1 MEKLWGGTVS
11 VQIIAQLNLFE
22 KTLKTFKCEP
32 CTITEILEKIDTNK
46 TVNTGWRVLIN
57 DNPVTDFNTK
67 TKDGDTVYIKL
78 VPEGD
83 NQEAGVGMKI
93 GGGLLVAIG
102 VLVSFASWG
111 FAAPL
116 GAALIGSGIGLFTGG
131 IALYNLDIPNMDRE
145 EPKQDPSIR
154 GSRNQRRP
162 YGYVPV
168 LLGTRRIYADL
179 AMSHYTWVDSAGDQ
193 YLYQLLCCGQK
204 NIEIEKNSFKIG
216 ETLLKDY
223 SASKNID
230 NVLAGTDDLI
240 SMEICHGTL
249 PNTIQKCVHEEQ
261 LNAVLKNKTED
272 GQDASV
278 IRTTPANTS
287 EISVDVFFYNGLAKY
302 NDEGKIETT
311 SVELGIWYKKADEDD
326 SKYSLLGYFN
336 GSSNTISG
344 NELKTKR
351 YVVSKSGL
359 EPANWT
365 VKISRITADSE
376 DNKVVDAVYVGSIR
390 SIKNEKPVREEIA
403 KDLTLIALKIK
414 ASEKLSN
421 YVEELNFI
429 AQSKMPV
436 YTNNGSGSSSWALA
450 KTSNPASAIL
460 FALQGNMSQQKLAD
474 SEIDFPALEKLYK
487 WCEQHQYEC
496 NAYISDSMPISQ
508 LLSAI
513 GSTCRAEILRINGKI
528 TVNQDIEKNAAVQ
541 LFTPRNSNSYT
552 ESLSLADLPDAI
564 SLKYPD
570 KDTGYA
576 ENELNVYN
584 TSDGNKDKEPE
595 IIQNVSLWG
604 VTNSIQARKLGM
616 YKYAVSKN
624 RPLIHKFSVD
634 FEYMLCS
641 KGDRIR
647 YAGDIALAGITQGR
661 IVNVIKD
668 SSSDVIGVETDEL
681 IPMQEN
687 QSYALRIRLSSGESV
702 LEKVLTSES
711 SKTVFFENPIS
722 NTEIEEGNLFAF
734 GTVGNESLDLIVTD
748 IQCGND
754 LSADI
759 TAVDYAPEIFEVDNP
774 NFVLPEY
781 EPKITDVPSVM
792 DSANLNINEWQ
803 TWSTYYDGLDKP
815 DRPTGDG
822 NTNGWHR
829 IPTAKSMWIS
839 SKTAKDIYSG
849 EWDSP
854 IPTNQQLF
862 DQLVSGEN
870 VDSMAPE
877 IPSQLE
883 CIAQK
888 DGIQLNWVV
897 SATGL
902 KNDIQKYLVEKNVN
916 GVITEYTTSSSS
928 LFYAFN
934 RNVDGYPEKEDL
946 SLWQF
951 RIKAVNIY
959 DKESD
964 WSEYFGINT
973 SDYLTWQVPPVTVD
987 SFVADKNELRFA
999 WKCNTDLTY
1008 GTVRFDYNI
1017 YYEEI
1022 LVFAKTNVIANND
1035 TYTFDRDTDGYPEKP
1050 SVIVSLPENDNTK
1063 DISKYSL
1070 KVIAKTLENSNTTES
1085 DKELNYNYYGTW
1097 IPPKISNIKA
1107 VADKDQITVETLI
1120 QTNTTDYGTPYSY
1133 VFQLSKNRGEDWLD
1147 EVLFDGAVWTYVF
1160 DRAIDG
1166 YPEKEDLDKWRIRA
1180 KAISIADKRSSIW
1193 ADTEIKLDS
1202 YGTWILSEPQVSV
1215 KVSDRT
1221 VTLIMSQIPRADG
1234 KFPYGNIRYNV
1245 QVQRPD
1251 IDYEAEWFKPAE
1263 ALNPYPTETEANEEN
1278 YKEGTGSIDVSQV
1291 HIQIMPLKGQG
1302 SNNIVD
1308 TLYRFKVKA
1317 ISEAFESQPVIKN
1330 AIALCSSIRDLV
1342 KANETAKEA
1351 YFSMLSALSVN
1362 LGNIS
1367 QGSLTGN
1374 ANNKWD
1380 LSSFT
1385 DDNGQRHYEGE
1396 FRAGGKTQYIHI
1408 TPILDSSGRV
1418 TGEYN
1423 IYFKVGSFEITSVA
1437 STINGDIVVMSD
1449 NGSLDRTRITPTG
1462 TYYEH
1467 RESVDSEWIT
1477 ISQMRA
1483 DGIKTQSVYSEK
1495 SMIISNMDIAERRK
1509 IKADI
1514 GVPYLSDSSQVY
1526 HFDTDLSNQYGQEE
1540 ATVNSIG
1547 EVKLADQYNMS
1558 AANIDFTPAILAVA
1572 PYSEIGRSLYG
1583 QFNLIKEIGN
1593 TNKYTVDFWMQ
1604 YIWAED
1610 QVLFDIG
1617 SDNDKIK
1624 LVIQNDEVYLNTPL
1638 EDEPPLNIEQTRAG
1652 EVVVL
1657 NEPAA
1662 ASSFIQHYG
1671 SSNLLPSV
1679 EHLKTLTEIG
1689 IEFKNNSWLHVGI
1702 VLKDTTLEVYLNDK
1716 KVSFARYNNSSEKC
1730 TAILNELQ
1738 NTFVLDELMIDSTVQ
1753 ESFDSFAK
1761 NTVARIPWGALDKNQ
1776 KHFILETE
1784 NLVSNIFDSPL
1795 FRQKAIELLQ
1805 EKGLI

>member
-67 TKDGDTVYIKL
+67 TNDGDTVYIKL

-193 YLYQLLCCGQK
+193 YLYQLLCCGQR

-230 NVLAGTDDLI
+230 NILAGTDDLI
-240 SMEICHGTL
+240 SMEICHGEL
-249 PNTIQKCVHEEQ
+249 PKTITKCVHEEQ

-287 EISVDVFFYNGLAKY
+287 EINVDVFFYNGLGKY
-302 NDEGKIETT
+302 NDKGKIETT

-326 SKYSLLGYFN
+326 SQYSLLGYFN

-376 DNKVVDAVYVGSIR
+376 NNKVVDAVYVGSIR

-436 YTNNGSGSSSWALA
+436 YTNNGSGSSSWTFA

-513 GSTCRAEILRINGKI
+513 GSTCRAEILRLNGKI
-528 TVNQDIEKNAAVQ
+528 TVNQDIAKNTAVQ
-541 LFTPRNSNSYT
+541 LFTPRNSHGYS

-792 DSANLNINEWQ
+792 DSANLAINEWQ

-877 IPSQLE
+877 MPSQLE
-883 CIAQK
+883 CLAQK

-897 SATGL
+897 SASGL
-902 KNDIQKYLVEKNVN
+902 KNDIQKYVIEKTVN
-916 GVITEYTTSSSS
+916 GIVEYYETSSSS
-928 LFYAFN
+928 WFYTFN
-934 RNVDGYPEKEDL
+934 RNIDGYPEKEDL
-946 SLWQF
+946 NQWQF

-964 WSEYFGINT
+964 WSEYFKINT
-973 SDYLTWQVPPVTVD
+973 SDYLTWQVPPVTVE

-999 WKCNTDLTY
+999 WNCNTDLTY
-1008 GTVRFDYNI
+1008 GSVRFDYNI
-1017 YYEEI
+1017 YYGES
-1022 LVFAKTNVIANND
+1022 LVKSKTNIIATND
-1035 TYTFDRDTDGYPEKP
+1035 TYTFDRDIDGFPETT
-1050 SVIVSLPENDNTK
+1050 SILLNLANAGIQTNDR
-1063 DISKYSL
+1063 DISKYH
-1070 KVIAKTLENSNTTES
+1070 LELQAYTKESSNT
-1085 DKELNYNYYGTW
+1085 KEHAFEDVD
-1097 IPPKISNIKA
+1097 ISNYSTWVPPAI
-1107 VADKDQITVETLI
+1107 ADIDVFAERDLLKITAHITPDY
-1120 QTNTTDYGTPYSY
+1120 TDYGNPYTY
-1133 VFQLSKNRGEDWLD
+1133 LYEIKKGENTEW
-1147 EVLFDGAVWTYVF
+1147 ETYPFGSTSFNYYF
-1160 DRAIDG
+1160 DREKDG
-1166 YPEKEDLDKWRIRA
+1166 FPEKADLQKWKIRA
-1180 KAISIADKRSSIW
+1180 KAVSVAGKQSVLWGGTSKGVSPNTDN
-1193 ADTEIKLDS
+1193 
-1202 YGTWILSEPQVSV
+1202 YGTWELSIPDVSV
-1215 KVSDRT
+1215 RVVDRT
-1221 VTLIMSQIPRADG
+1221 ITLTMEQGSLVSGVRYGDIKYEIQI
-1234 KFPYGNIRYNV
+1234 
-1245 QVQRPD
+1245 QRPEHD
-1251 IDYEAEWFKPAE
+1251 QEFEWFKPATTKD
-1263 ALNPYPTETEANEEN
+1263 PYKDEDN
-1278 YKEGTGSIDVSQV
+1278 YKNGKGVVEVSSV
-1291 HIQIMPLKGQG
+1291 HIQTMPLASENSDGEKGL
-1302 SNNIVD
+1302 SNTTYNFKIV
-1308 TLYRFKVKA
+1308 A
-1317 ISEAFESQPVIKN
+1317 KN
-1330 AIALCSSIRDLV
+1330 EINRSDEIIVSATALCTNIQDIV
-1342 KANETAKEA
+1342 KANATMKNIYIET
-1351 YFSMLSALSVN
+1351 LSAITAN
-1362 LGNIS
+1362 LGKIS

-1374 ANNKWD
+1374 DNNYWY
-1380 LSSFT
+1380 LSRLIENGVVHEQGSFRVGGEDEYLLVT
-1385 DDNGQRHYEGE
+1385 PQEING
-1396 FRAGGKTQYIHI
+1396 K
-1408 TPILDSSGRV
+1408 LK
-1418 TGEYN
+1418 YN
-1423 IYFKVGSFEITSVA
+1423 VDFKVGNFEISSVE
-1437 STINGDIVVMSD
+1437 STVNGEFVVISD
-1449 NGSLDRTRITPTG
+1449 SKSLDRTRITPTG

-1467 RESVDSEWIT
+1467 RATVNSEWKAVA
-1477 ISQMRA
+1477 QMRTDGTRTQGITSEHSLTVTNMSVA
-1483 DGIKTQSVYSEK
+1483 D
-1495 SMIISNMDIAERRK
+1495 RRK
-1509 IKADI
+1509 RRADI
-1514 GVPYLSDSSQVY
+1514 GIPYLSDKSEIY
-1526 HFDTDLSNQYGQEE
+1526 HFDTDFFNQDGNSTITINSKGE
-1540 ATVNSIG
+1540 TVL
-1547 EVKLADQYNMS
+1547 KDQYDNTS
-1558 AANIDFTPAILAVA
+1558 VIDFTPAILAVA
-1572 PYSEIGRSLYG
+1572 PYSEVGKCLYG
-1583 QFNLIKEIGN
+1583 QYSINKDIGT
-1593 TNKYTVDFWMQ
+1593 TNKYTVDFWIQ
-1604 YIWAED
+1604 WIHAEN

-1617 SDNDKIK
+1617 GYNDRVR
-1624 LVIQNDEVYLNTPL
+1624 LVIQNAEEYYNTPL
-1638 EDEPPLNIEQTRAG
+1638 ENEVHYNNESAQTGAG
-1652 EVVVL
+1652 VIPY
-1657 NEPAA
+1657 NSIS
-1662 ASSFIQHYG
+1662 ASSSYIQHYG
-1671 SSNLLPSV
+1671 SELITFSADTT
-1679 EHLKTLTEIG
+1679 KTLDTENIKF
-1689 IEFKNNSWLHVGI
+1689 ENNTWYHIAV
-1702 VLKDTTLEVYLNDK
+1702 VLTSSTIDVYIDDK
-1716 KVSFARYNNSSEKC
+1716 KISYTRFGTTTESCNIV
-1730 TAILNELQ
+1730 INELQ
-1738 NTFVLDELMIDSTVQ
+1738 NSFILDEFMIDNTQ
-1753 ESFDSFAK
+1753 NESF
-1761 NTVARIPWGALDKNQ
+1761 
-1776 KHFILETE
+1776 
-1784 NLVSNIFDSPL
+1784 
-1795 FRQKAIELLQ
+1795 
-1805 EKGLI
+1805 EKFKQR

>member
-32 CTITEILEKIDTNK
+32 CTITKILEKIDTNK

-67 TKDGDTVYIKL
+67 TNDGDTVYIKL

-83 NQEAGVGMKI
+83 NQEAGIGMKV
-93 GGGLLVAIG
+93 GGVLLTALGVAI
-102 VLVSFASWG
+102 SFASFG
-111 FAAPL
+111 AAAPL

-154 GSRNQRRP
+154 GSRNQARP

-168 LLGTRRIYADL
+168 LLGKRRIYADL
-179 AMSHYTWVDSAGDQ
+179 AMTRYTWVDAAGDQ

-204 NIEIEKNSFKIG
+204 DVEIDKNTFKIG
-216 ETLLKDY
+216 ETLVKDY

-230 NVLAGTDDLI
+230 DILAGTDNLI
-240 SMEICHGTL
+240 SLEVCHGTL

-261 LNAVLKNKTED
+261 LNAVLKNKTEE
-272 GQDASV
+272 GQDGSIV
-278 IRTTPANTS
+278 RTTPANTT
-287 EISVDVFFYNGLAKY
+287 EINVDVFFFNGLGKY
-302 NDEGKIETT
+302 NQDGNLEST
-311 SVELGIWYKKADEDD
+311 SVELGIWYKRADQDD
-326 SKYSLLGYFN
+326 SQYVSLGYFN
-336 GSSNTISG
+336 GNTNVISG

-351 YVVSKSGL
+351 LTVSKAGL
-359 EPANWT
+359 QPASWT
-365 VKISRITADSE
+365 VKVSRVTADS
-376 DNKVVDAVYVGSIR
+376 DNNKVVDTVYVGSIR
-390 SIKNEKPVREEIA
+390 SIKDEKPIREEIV

-436 YTNNGSGSSSWALA
+436 YTGNGTGSSAWTNS
-450 KTSNPASAIL
+450 KTSNPASAVL
-460 FALQGNMSQQKLAD
+460 YALQGNMSQQKLED
-474 SEIDFPALEKLYK
+474 TEIDFYALEKLYQ
-487 WCEQHQYEC
+487 WCEQHKYEC

-513 GSTCRAEILRINGKI
+513 GSTCRAEILRLNGKI
-528 TVNQDIEKNAAVQ
+528 TVNQDIAKNTAVQ
-541 LFTPRNSNSYT
+541 LFTPRNSHGYS

-564 SLKYPD
+564 ALKFD
-570 KDTGYA
+570 DEESGFA
-576 ENELNVYN
+576 ENELKIYN
-584 TSDGNKDKEPE
+584 TPDGNQITEPQIVQE
-595 IIQNVSLWG
+595 CQLFG
-604 VTNSIQARKLGM
+604 VTNSVQARKLGM
-616 YKYAVSKN
+616 YKYAVSQN

-661 IVNVIKD
+661 IVNVLKND
-668 SSSDVIGVETDEL
+668 SDDVIGIESDEL
-681 IPMQEN
+681 IPMEDGFN
-687 QSYALRIRLSSGESV
+687 YALRVRLSSGESI
-702 LEKVLTSES
+702 LEKVITAES
-711 SKTVFFENPIS
+711 GKTVFFENALTNS
-722 NTEIEEGNLFAF
+722 EIQKGNLFAF
-734 GTVGNESLDLIVTD
+734 GTIGNESVDLIITD
-748 IQCGND
+748 IQCGDN

-759 TAVDYAPEIFEVDNP
+759 TAVDYAPEIFGVDEAG
-774 NFVLPEY
+774 FVLPDY
-781 EPKITDVPSVM
+781 EPKITDIPSVV
-792 DSANLNINEWQ
+792 DAGISVNEWQ
-803 TWSTYYDGLDKP
+803 TWITYYDGIDKP
-815 DRPTGDG
+815 NKPTGDG
-822 NTNGWHR
+822 NSNGWHR
-829 IPTAKSMWIS
+829 IPTSLSMWTS

-849 EWDSP
+849 EWGNP
-854 IPTNQQLF
+854 VPTNQQLV
-862 DQLVSGEN
+862 DQLISGDGI
-870 VDSMAPE
+870 DSMAPDV
-877 IPSQLE
+877 PSQIV
-883 CIAQK
+883 CTAQK
-888 DGIQLNWVV
+888 EGLQLNWVV

-902 KNDIQKYLVEKNVN
+902 KNDIQKYVVEKNVN

-934 RNVDGYPEKEDL
+934 RNVDGYPEKKDL

-964 WSEYFGINT
+964 WSDYFGINT
-973 SDYLTWQVPPVTVD
+973 SDYLTWQVPPVTVE
-987 SFVADKNELRFA
+987 SFVADKNELRFS
-999 WKCNTDLTY
+999 WNCNTDLTY

-1017 YYEEI
+1017 YYEES
-1022 LVFAKTNVIANND
+1022 LVKSKTNVIANND

-1050 SVIVSLPENDNTK
+1050 NVIVSLPENDNTK

-1070 KVIAKTLENSNTTES
+1070 KIIAKTLENSNTTES
-1085 DKELNYNYYGTW
+1085 DKDLNYNYYGTW

-1147 EVLFDGAVWTYVF
+1147 EVFFDGAVWTYVF

-1166 YPEKEDLDKWRIRA
+1166 YPEKEDLEKWRIRA

-1193 ADTEIKLDS
+1193 AETEIKLDS

-1302 SNNIVD
+1302 LNNIVD

-1367 QGSLTGN
+1367 QGSLSGN
-1374 ANNKWD
+1374 DNNKWD

-1385 DDNGQRHYEGE
+1385 DDKGHLHYEGE
-1396 FRAGGKTQYIHI
+1396 FRAGGKKQYIHI
-1408 TPILDSSGRV
+1408 EPILDSSGQV

-1437 STINGDIVVMSD
+1437 STINGDIVVMAD
-1449 NGSLDRTRITPTG
+1449 NNSLDRTRITPTG

-1509 IKADI
+1509 IKSDI
-1514 GVPYLSDSSQVY
+1514 GIPYLSDSSEVY
-1526 HFDTDLSNQYGQEE
+1526 HFDTDLFNQYGQEE
-1540 ATVNSIG
+1540 APVNSIG

-1572 PYSEIGRSLYG
+1572 PYSETGRSLYG

-1617 SDNDKIK
+1617 SDNDKVK

-1662 ASSFIQHYG
+1662 SSSFIQHYG
-1671 SSNLLPSV
+1671 SSNLLPS
-1679 EHLKTLTEIG
+1679 EKHLKTLTDLG

-1702 VLKDTTLEVYLNDK
+1702 VLTDTTLEVYLNDK
-1716 KVSFARYNNSSEKC
+1716 KVTFARYNNSSEKC
-1730 TAILNELQ
+1730 TVVLNELQ
-1738 NTFVLDELMIDSTVQ
+1738 NTFILDELMIDSTVQ

-1761 NTVARIPWGALDKNQ
+1761 NTVARIPWGALDKNK